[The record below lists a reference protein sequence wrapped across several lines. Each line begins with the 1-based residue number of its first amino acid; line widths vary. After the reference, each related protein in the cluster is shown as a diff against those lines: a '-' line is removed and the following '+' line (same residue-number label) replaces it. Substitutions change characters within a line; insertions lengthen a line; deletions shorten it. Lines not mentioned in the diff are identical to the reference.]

1 MAILGLL
8 PSRVVCHSNGLERS
22 RERNLGVHAEAR
34 FRRRSS
40 SQLRIRSVRN
50 DIRLSRDSANV
61 RMAVFRYAII
71 ESSPIDDRNFHSSQQ
86 PTSMSLT
93 REQVAHI
100 AELAKLELTEAEL
113 ERMARQLSDILDY
126 AERLKQLDTDA
137 IAPTASVIPNQNVM
151 RADIVTPS
159 LPRAQVLQNAPD
171 TDANRE
177 FLRVRAILEE

>member
-1 MAILGLL
+1 
-8 PSRVVCHSNGLERS
+8 
-22 RERNLGVHAEAR
+22 
-34 FRRRSS
+34 
-40 SQLRIRSVRN
+40 
-50 DIRLSRDSANV
+50 
-61 RMAVFRYAII
+61 
-71 ESSPIDDRNFHSSQQ
+71 
-86 PTSMSLT
+86 MSLT